1 MKSTKLEDWFQIV
14 GLFSVVGSLIF
25 VGLQMKQAHQIAL
38 ADIWQTRTAALTEA
52 SMSMA
57 SNELFISALLK
68 GTTDRIEDIT
78 PTEYQAG
85 YWVANAVMMFFE
97 NSHYQY
103 TLGFLPDEHWQRVRT
118 NIKLNLQSPIWG
130 PWIRE
135 NSKLMQPSFRAIIE
149 EIDQE
154 LLAEAGS

>member
-1 MKSTKLEDWFQIV
+1 MKSRKLEDWFQLV

-68 GTTDRIEDIT
+68 WTTGRIEDIT
-78 PTEYQAG
+78 PTEDQVG

-97 NSHYQY
+97 NSLYQY
-103 TLGFLPDEHWQRVRT
+103 TLGFLPDEHWQRVRA
-118 NIKLNLQSPIWG
+118 NIKSMLQSPFWG
-130 PWIRE
+130 PRMRE
-135 NSKLMQPSFRAIIE
+135 NSKLMQPSFRAIIDE
-149 EIDQE
+149 MNKE
-154 LLAEAGS
+154 LAAEAGS